1 MNTPDHDT
9 LVRAIVDARSILS
22 EHVGFGSRDSGRTLE
37 RLRAV
42 LDRAELIHALNRM
55 SRKPVALLETVS
67 WSTKNKFKRP
77 TPPSSMR

>member
-9 LVRAIVDARSILS
+9 LVRAVVDARSILS
-22 EHVGFGSRDSGRTLE
+22 EHLAFGSRDSARALE

-55 SRKPVALLETVS
+55 NRKPVARLERGKPAIQSAAAIHVL
-67 WSTKNKFKRP
+67 K
-77 TPPSSMR
+77 

>member
-9 LVRAIVDARSILS
+9 LVRAVVDARFILS
-22 EHVGFGSRDSGRTLE
+22 EHLAFGSCDSAQALE

-55 SRKPVALLETVS
+55 NRKPVARLEVAS
-67 WSTKNKFKRP
+67 
-77 TPPSSMR
+77 

>member
-22 EHVGFGSRDSGRTLE
+22 EQVGFGSRDSGRTLE

-55 SRKPVALLETVS
+55 NRKPVARLERGKPAIRLLPL
-67 WSTKNKFKRP
+67 FP
-77 TPPSSMR
+77 Y

>member
-9 LVRAIVDARSILS
+9 LVRAVVDARSILS
-22 EHVGFGSRDSGRTLE
+22 EHLAFGSRDSARALE

-55 SRKPVALLETVS
+55 NRKPVARLEAV
-67 WSTKNKFKRP
+67 P
-77 TPPSSMR
+77 

>member
-22 EHVGFGSRDSGRTLE
+22 EYVGFGSRDSARTLE

-55 SRKPVALLETVS
+55 NRKPVALLEAVS

>member
-22 EHVGFGSRDSGRTLE
+22 EHLAFGSRDSARALE

-42 LDRAELIHALNRM
+42 LD
-55 SRKPVALLETVS
+55 
-67 WSTKNKFKRP
+67 
-77 TPPSSMR
+77 

>member
-9 LVRAIVDARSILS
+9 LVRAVDARSILS
-22 EHVGFGSRDSGRTLE
+22 EHIAFGSGDSARALE

-55 SRKPVALLETVS
+55 NRKRVARLEAV
-67 WSTKNKFKRP
+67 P
-77 TPPSSMR
+77 

>member
-9 LVRAIVDARSILS
+9 LVRAVVDARSILS
-22 EHVGFGSRDSGRTLE
+22 EHLAFGSRDSARALE

-55 SRKPVALLETVS
+55 NRNVARLERGKPAIQSAAAIHVL
-67 WSTKNKFKRP
+67 K
-77 TPPSSMR
+77 